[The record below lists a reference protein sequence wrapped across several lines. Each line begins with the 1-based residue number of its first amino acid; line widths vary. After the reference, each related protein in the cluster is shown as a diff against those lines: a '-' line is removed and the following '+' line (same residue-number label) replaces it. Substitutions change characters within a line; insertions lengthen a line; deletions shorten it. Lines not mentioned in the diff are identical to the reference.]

1 MWFKIIYELNIDK
14 TTMKT
19 LFSFIFTT
27 FIIFSAQ
34 AQDEISA
41 QKIIDAI
48 NQKQAVQYDGLTVVG
63 DLDLT
68 ELSNKKSNTRN
79 GMNDEYKSIVET
91 PVVFRNCT
99 FRGDVIAY
107 KNTRESQGKKILGIN
122 IDGLSGATYSAD
134 FQENVVFEDCK
145 FDQSSEFKYSK
156 FDKVVNFGGSV
167 FSKYANFK
175 YAKFNSESSFS
186 NAIFN
191 ASADFKY
198 AKFRDKSSFENIKY
212 NKNADYKYAEFKRPV
227 SFNNSKFRSYA
238 DFKYADFAS
247 GSTLNNTDFGSDA
260 DFKYSNGK
268 RFK

>member
-1 MWFKIIYELNIDK
+1 
-14 TTMKT
+14 MKT
-19 LFSFIFTT
+19 LFFTILSAFFT
-27 FIIFSAQ
+27 FSSL
-34 AQDEISA
+34 AQDEIAA
-41 QKIIDAI
+41 QIITDAI
-48 NQKQAVQYDGLTVVG
+48 NQKKAVQYDGLTVIG
-63 DLDLT
+63 DLDFT
-68 ELSNKKSNTRN
+68 EIATKKSNSGN
-79 GMNDEYKSIVET
+79 GINNEYKSTVEL
-91 PVVFRNCT
+91 PVVFRNCI
-99 FRGDVIAY
+99 FKGNVIAY
-107 KNTRESQGKKILGIN
+107 KNTKDGQNKKILGVN

-145 FDQSSEFKYSK
+145 FEQSSEFKYSK
-156 FDKVVNFGGSV
+156 FDKVVNFSGSV

-175 YAKFNSESSFS
+175 YAKFSSESSFS
-186 NAIFN
+186 SAVFN

-198 AKFRDKSSFENIKY
+198 AQFRGKSSFENVKY